1 MKFYGRFSRMGTL
14 TVLAAGLWISS
25 AAAYAAGSPAVA
37 GKVPPLAAQGS
48 AALGISPEQRLRE
61 ELRVLLLDMIE
72 SGAFGQTPVDQISLS
87 IDAPAERAGGLGL
100 LVDSSSAAAASD
112 GLHVLGATP
121 GGSASRMGL
130 RAGDVI
136 VAVNDVGLA
145 GLGADGAGR
154 ARAAER
160 LREQVGSLEDG
171 APLNFR
177 IVRDGNE
184 RSVSGVMV
192 SAWVPALHLT
202 VGDGVALASA
212 RDSRRSAAAA
222 AQGCGRVNI
231 FDVAPRQRDLHA
243 AVLISIDGERSPFE
257 GQTTFRLSAGRHE
270 LKVAERIDGRYLS
283 FNDRLRNSGPDSRY
297 KTLSIDVAPNTTY
310 LLAARLNE
318 DKRNVWRDGAY
329 WDPVI
334 WSETAETCR

>member
-1 MKFYGRFSRMGTL
+1 MKVYRLCSRMGTMAM
-14 TVLAAGLWISS
+14 LAAGLWITS
-25 AAAYAAGSPAVA
+25 ATAHAAGSPALV
-37 GKVPPLAAQGS
+37 GKVSPLAAQGN

-61 ELRVLLLDMIE
+61 ELRMLLLDMIE
-72 SGAFGQTPVDQISLS
+72 SGAFGQTPVEQISLS

-100 LVDSSSAAAASD
+100 LVDSSSAAAASN

-136 VAVNDVGLA
+136 VAVNGVGLV
-145 GLGADGAGR
+145 GLGADSAGR

-160 LREQVGSLEDG
+160 LREQVGNLEDG

-184 RSVSGVMV
+184 SSVSGVMV

-212 RDSRRSAAAA
+212 RDTARKPASA

-270 LKVAERIDGRYLS
+270 LKVAERIDSRYLS
-283 FNDRLRNSGPDSRY
+283 FNDRLRNSDPDSRY
-297 KTLSIDVAPNTTY
+297 KTLSIEVAPNTTY
-310 LLAARLNE
+310 QLAARLNE
-318 DKRNVWRDGAY
+318 NKRNAWRDGAY